1 MVALRQLVYIC
12 KPQYRP
18 LNAVGESI
26 FFFNLTIGAY
36 KYLPKT
42 KLPCIITE
50 QLEVWPGI
58 LHFENKNLVSL
69 KPNNLFLLYN
79 FRTEILSS
87 QQCINLTLLKILNSW
102 TQNIDSVL

>member
-1 MVALRQLVYIC
+1 MRSANR
-12 KPQYRP
+12 
-18 LNAVGESI
+18 
-26 FFFNLTIGAY
+26 FFFFLNLTISAY

-50 QLEVWPGI
+50 QREVWPGI

-79 FRTEILSS
+79 FTPEI
-87 QQCINLTLLKILNSW
+87 
-102 TQNIDSVL
+102 